1 MRRVGEPAPVAFG
14 CTAPMMSRQPK
25 VGVDWLTLMPSPD
38 WWGMTN
44 PEPVTSATDDQ
55 PVASDPVALMY
66 SAPLVMS
73 RHSDPARAVTL
84 PSGAPLDTS
93 NDATAA
99 PLPSTSVSPRLPMR
113 NWPSRW
119 ISSRTSIMS
128 ARLPVGLPVKHLAAV
143 GIAGDSPHAAAP
155 ASAGSDLRL
164 RSRCLRSRCLRS
176 GHRALLQH
184 LLRRAARRRI
194 DLGRRHSAARA
205 DQAEDAV
212 GHRIGHG
219 ALRCHC
225 RSRARPLRVVR
236 PARAAQVRDLPLQ
249 LLVLAVVAHG
259 HSAGDRV
266 DLTLHGLR
274 ATAAKEA
281 SRVERRT
288 QAVLRQRAEVLR
300 TLAEEASGIHR
311 AIDGVPHLLEVLPRR
326 RDHVA
331 DTDLGAGGVRHRAD
345 RLLLRVARSHAVL
358 RAQRIDRRF
367 LFRTQCPDYPPA
379 CPLFANLSWTRPPII
394 CCRSSSFGTTRA
406 RSRPRLFATDRSTF
420 ARPRMPMMLRSIGLP
435 VSCRNSSCRMRS
447 CSRFW
452 A

>member
-249 LLVLAVVAHG
+249 LLVRAVSAGQLADLPSPQVVGEGVRQRLLVLAVVAHG
-259 HSAGDRV
+259 HSAGEQV

-345 RLLLRVARSHAVL
+345 RQLLRVARSHAVL

-367 LFRTQCPDYPPA
+367 LFRTQCHDYPPA
-379 CPLFANLSWTRPPII
+379 CPLFANLS
-394 CCRSSSFGTTRA
+394 
-406 RSRPRLFATDRSTF
+406 ST
-420 ARPRMPMMLRSIGLP
+420 P
-435 VSCRNSSCRMRS
+435 VD
-447 CSRFW
+447 
-452 A
+452 